1 MSERAVV
8 SINLSLGE
16 IRVEGSESFVKEQI
30 ENLEQLLKSIG
41 ASKKSNPAAPQNSPD
56 KEPSEEKSGSEIT
69 SGDITGTLQVPEVFG
84 EWLHSFKDKTSDQE
98 KALIAAYF
106 IQTKSDANDFKTSE
120 VTKFLTDHGI
130 KLSNASATLKQ
141 IEGKKLIFQTR
152 KPSKISYKRVSQDGI
167 KHLLTLRRE
176 VGI

>member
-8 SINLSLGE
+8 NINLSLGE

-30 ENLEQLLKSIG
+30 ENLEQILNSIG
-41 ASKKSNPAAPQNSPD
+41 ASKRNFPPASQNPTNPEST
-56 KEPSEEKSGSEIT
+56 EEDSGSEIT
-69 SGDITGTLQVPEVFG
+69 SGDITGKLQVPEVFG

-106 IQTKSDANDFKTSE
+106 IQSKSDANEFKTSE

-167 KHLLTLRRE
+167 KHLLTLRR
-176 VGI
+176 